1 MDNNELKN
9 MSWRVPEYQHHHRG
23 ILWYIIAI
31 IVVIALIVFCIF
43 TNNFLFAFF
52 IIIATAV
59 LIIDD
64 SRHPN
69 KVRVEINE
77 DGLYLGQKF
86 YDFDEFKNFAIVYK
100 PKEEIKNLYLELK
113 GGVKPRISIP
123 LQNRNPLLIRNFLL
137 KHLDEDLERTNQPL
151 SERLGGLLKL

>member
-1 MDNNELKN
+1 MDNKDVKN

-23 ILWYIIAI
+23 MVWYIIALLI
-31 IVVIALIVFCIF
+31 MLALIIFCVV
-43 TNNFLFAFF
+43 TSNFLFAFF
-52 IIIATAV
+52 IIIAGAILV
-59 LIIDD
+59 IDD

-100 PKEEIKNLYLELK
+100 PKEEIKNLYFEFK
-113 GGVKPRISIP
+113 GGVKPRLSIP
-123 LQNRNPLLIRNFLL
+123 LQNRNPLLIKNFLI
-137 KHLDEDLERTNQPL
+137 KYLDEDLERTQPPL
-151 SERLGGLLKL
+151 SERLGGILKL